1 MKQNLR
7 MLFFI
12 VYLLEFNLEPKLGDD
27 EGTAR
32 FGTVKVSSELWSV
45 LEVKL
50 FNCWI
55 FELLATGGG
64 AGACFLFLSFGLVDK
79 EFLKKQS

>member
-32 FGTVKVSSELWSV
+32 FGTVKVSSEL
-45 LEVKL
+45 
-50 FNCWI
+50 
-55 FELLATGGG
+55 
-64 AGACFLFLSFGLVDK
+64 
-79 EFLKKQS
+79 